1 MSLEQLHQSLFNR
14 QSASFYKFLLKIY
27 PHQSFYN
34 TVHFQNWYSNCDY
47 AYLHGYYSF
56 VFYYLNIFSPSSL
69 TLVNS
74 LSSPESLSSIQYL
87 SLPLTLFNPEKGGKR
102 RNQPNLTPFLFFSI
116 TLSSSL
122 QPINPSTYHSN
133 PTPSNHY
140 HHHKITIHNN
150 PTTNSK
156 ENQIHPYTDTQ

>member
-1 MSLEQLHQSLFNR
+1 MCIYLH
-14 QSASFYKFLLKIY
+14 YC
-27 PHQSFYN
+27 
-34 TVHFQNWYSNCDY
+34 YSNGVNIY
-47 AYLHGYYSF
+47 GYCNF

-133 PTPSNHY
+133 PTPSNH
-140 HHHKITIHNN
+140 HHKITIHNN